1 MNYRHVY
8 MLIIEHAKSE
18 MSNGLR
24 PKNQLDKKNFND
36 YFELHHVLP
45 KSKFPNWGKRQLN
58 IVALTLREHYFCHLL
73 LTKIYNDRCIQL
85 AYLLMANR
93 LKSLGLKVCSRS
105 YEQILLNHP
114 NKGRMYFNNGEKTV
128 FAFERP
134 TGFVDGDLNKR
145 ASGYKWY
152 NNGTEQALFKPDKQ
166 PIGWIPGMCKM
177 EHSEKSL
184 KSCLGKHWYN
194 NGIEQRQF
202 FEKPD
207 GWSCG
212 RIDKGRSKK
221 IICVELNKVFNN
233 AVEASKYFNFKCPSN
248 LTKAANNGKL
258 SHGYHWRY
266 VD

>member
-93 LKSLGLKVCSRS
+93 LKSLGLKVANVDINRKMLSEVAINDPEAFKGICDVVLTLPMVLPPTVCGYFLLLVFGVRRPLG
-105 YEQILLNHP
+105 ILLA
-114 NKGRMYFNNGEKTV
+114 KLGITFVMTWQGGILASV
-128 FAFERP
+128 LVAFPLLYRP
-134 TGFVDGDLNKR
+134 ESDR
-145 ASGYKWY
+145 IW
-152 NNGTEQALFKPDKQ
+152 LFP
-166 PIGWIPGMCKM
+166 PL
-177 EHSEKSL
+177 HS
-184 KSCLGKHWYN
+184 
-194 NGIEQRQF
+194 F
-202 FEKPD
+202 
-207 GWSCG
+207 
-212 RIDKGRSKK
+212 
-221 IICVELNKVFNN
+221 
-233 AVEASKYFNFKCPSN
+233 
-248 LTKAANNGKL
+248 
-258 SHGYHWRY
+258 
-266 VD
+266 